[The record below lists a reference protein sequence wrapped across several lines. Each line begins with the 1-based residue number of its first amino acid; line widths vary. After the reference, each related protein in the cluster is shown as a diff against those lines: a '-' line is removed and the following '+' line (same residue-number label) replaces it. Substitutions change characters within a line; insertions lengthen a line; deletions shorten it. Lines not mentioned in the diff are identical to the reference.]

1 MYFIPFYAT
10 QIISPFLNSRISA
23 NLDKVDGLLATT
35 GEILIKGNFSLL
47 QNLFSFNTLS
57 IIYFY
62 HLESPT
68 KAAHQTPVVQIVQEK
83 PVLVSPVAATD
94 KPVVTSPIIKLAPE
108 TPKPVLHQLNVQT
121 LRTQTSNGQT
131 TSFLVK
137 DNNITSIEVLPLN
150 SSTRVE
156 KNVSSKPTTSLHKLS
171 ENTIVPEIVTTLTST
186 STVSSS
192 VISNISGASIMTP
205 SNVHNS
211 YISTLHLQPPRI
223 NHGDKKHIFIAPK
236 PGKH

>member
-1 MYFIPFYAT
+1 MKYTKCITSVYAT
-10 QIISPFLNSRISA
+10 QIISPFLNLRILS
-23 NLDKVDGLLATT
+23 NLDKVDGLLAT
-35 GEILIKGNFSLL
+35 GEILKKGNVSLL
-47 QNLFSFNTLS
+47 QNIFCFNT
-57 IIYFY
+57 YFY

-108 TPKPVLHQLNVQT
+108 NPKPVLHQLNVQT

-137 DNNITSIEVLPLN
+137 DNNITSIEVLPIN
-150 SSTRVE
+150 SSTRVD

-205 SNVHNS
+205 STVHNS

>member
-23 NLDKVDGLLATT
+23 NLDKVEGLLPT
-35 GEILIKGNFSLL
+35 GEILIKGNVSLL
-47 QNLFSFNTLS
+47 QNLFCFNT
-57 IIYFY
+57 YFY

-137 DNNITSIEVLPLN
+137 DNNITSIEVLPIN
-150 SSTRVE
+150 SSTIVE

-171 ENTIVPEIVTTLTST
+171 ENAIVPEIVTTLTST